1 MIHEKL
7 AAIAEKIA
15 DGTATK
21 QQIETYH
28 ALLDTLEESEQWD
41 ETLMGSQQETA
52 TLLKARIYENAGITR
67 KVQRI
72 RMMRLSVAASAALL
86 IGLTTMLWL
95 HYKQPAG
102 SKQMLADHTAG
113 QHVVLKLANGREI
126 TLSNDSSVITQ
137 GSSTITLAKG
147 GATYHNSAAAPDE
160 INELITPPGFQ
171 FMMVL
176 GDGTKVWLNTASRLR
191 FPAAFHGPE
200 RVVEL
205 TGEAY
210 FEIAQN
216 VNMPFVVKSNE
227 KTVRVLG
234 TSFNLMSYADEPTTN
249 ITLLN
254 GAVKVYHKQDSL
266 LLHPGQ
272 QARMTD
278 DKGITLIPH
287 ADISSITAWK
297 NGYFAMQGENTAV
310 ILRQIAR
317 WYNLD
322 IEYTGNI
329 PDLKFEGSI
338 KKSYE
343 LQDVIAILSESGIHL
358 KLEHKKLVVFPN

>member
-15 DGTATK
+15 DGTATESE
-21 QQIETYH
+21 IETYH
-28 ALLDTLEESEQWD
+28 ALLDSIEESEQW
-41 ETLMGSQQETA
+41 EEHLMGNQQETGA
-52 TLLKARIYENAGITR
+52 LLKARIYENAGIRHTE
-67 KVQRI
+67 QRI
-72 RMMRLSVAASAALL
+72 RLMRISVAASAALL
-86 IGLTTMLWL
+86 IGLSTLLWL
-95 HYKQPAG
+95 HYKPAG
-102 SKQMLADHTAG
+102 KKQLLSDKTDSK
-113 QHVVLKLANGREI
+113 HVVLKLANGKEI

-137 GSSTITLAKG
+137 GNSTITLAN
-147 GATYHNSAAAPDE
+147 GAASYHNSNAAPDE

-176 GDGTKVWLNTASRLR
+176 ADGSKVWLNTASRLR
-191 FPAAFHGPE
+191 FPAAFHGRE

-205 TGEAY
+205 SGEAY

-216 VNMPFVVKSNE
+216 VNMPFVVKSND

-234 TSFNLMSYADEPTTN
+234 TSFNCMSYADEPTTN
-249 ITLLN
+249 ITLVN
-254 GAVKVYHKQDSL
+254 GAVKVYDKQDSL

-272 QARMTD
+272 QASISQEKGMT
-278 DKGITLIPH
+278 LVPH

-297 NGYFAMQGENTAV
+297 NGFFTMQGENTAV

-322 IEYTGNI
+322 IAYTGKI

-343 LQDVIAILSESGIHL
+343 LQDVIAILSEGGIHV
-358 KLEHKKLVVFPN
+358 KLEQKKLIVFPN